1 MISII
6 IPVFNSENTIETLV
20 NNITKVL
27 EDYYQFEVLLINDS
41 SEDDSEKKCKQL
53 VEKYLNVSLFSL
65 SKNVGEHNAIM
76 AGLNKCSGDYA
87 VIMSDDLQH
96 STSALLELVKYGIKE
111 KDNFDVVYTYYN
123 KKQYGFFKNIG
134 SKFNDIVANFLLTKP
149 KHLYLSSFK
158 FINRFL
164 ITEITKYQSPFVY
177 IDGLILGTTN
187 KIGRIKVE
195 HNQRIHGKSGYT
207 LIKMLQLWS
216 NMSTSFSIFPL
227 RLSLLMGSI
236 LSFIGLIL
244 AIIFIVERLIDD
256 TFPLGLASIFVAITI
271 FSGAILISV
280 GLIGE
285 YVGRVLISLNKKPQ
299 FVIRNSFTNKKND
312 TIKSTKK
319 S

>member
-96 STSALLELVKYGIKE
+96 STNALLELVKYGIKE

-134 SKFNDIVANFLLTKP
+134 SKFNDIMANFLLTKP

-164 ITEITKYQSPFVY
+164 ITEIIKHQSPFVY

-236 LSFIGLIL
+236 LSFIGFIL
-244 AIIFIVERLIDD
+244 AIIFLVERLIDD
-256 TFPLGLASIFVAITI
+256 TFPSGLASIFVAVTI

-280 GLIGE
+280 GLVGE

-299 FVIRNSFTNKKND
+299 FVIRNSFTNKNND
-312 TIKSTKK
+312 TIQSTKK
-319 S
+319 F

>member
-41 SEDDSEKKCKQL
+41 SEDDSEKKCKLL

-134 SKFNDIVANFLLTKP
+134 SKFNNIVANLLLTKP

-164 ITEITKYQSPFVY
+164 ITEIIKHQSPFVY

-187 KIGRIKVE
+187 KIGRIEVE
-195 HNQRIHGKSGYT
+195 HNQRIRGKSGYT

-216 NMSTSFSIFPL
+216 NMSTSFSILPL
-227 RLSLLMGSI
+227 RLSLLMGST
-236 LSFIGLIL
+236 LSCIGFIL
-244 AIIFIVERLIDD
+244 AIIFFIKRFTDN
-256 TFPLGLASIFVAITI
+256 TFPSGLASIFVAVTI

-312 TIKSTKK
+312 TIQSTKK
-319 S
+319 F

>member
-164 ITEITKYQSPFVY
+164 ITEITKHQSPFVY
-177 IDGLILGTTN
+177 IDGLILGITN

-236 LSFIGLIL
+236 LSFIGFIL

-256 TFPLGLASIFVAITI
+256 TFPSGLASIFVSVTI

-280 GLIGE
+280 GLVGE

>member
-20 NNITKVL
+20 NNIVKVL
-27 EDYYQFEVLLINDS
+27 GNYYQFEVVLINDS

-96 STSALLELVKYGIKE
+96 STAALLELIKYGIKE

-123 KKQYGFFKNIG
+123 KKKYGFFKNIG

-149 KHLYLSSFK
+149 KNLYLSSFK

-164 ITEITKYQSPFVY
+164 ITEIIKHQSPFVY

-195 HNQRIHGKSGYT
+195 HNQRTHGKSGYT

-236 LSFIGLIL
+236 LSFIGFIL
-244 AIIFIVERLIDD
+244 AIIFFVERLIDD
-256 TFPLGLASIFVAITI
+256 TFPSGLASIFVSVTI

>member
-96 STSALLELVKYGIKE
+96 STNALLELVKYGIKE
-111 KDNFDVVYTYYN
+111 KDNFDVVYTYYD
-123 KKQYGFFKNIG
+123 KKQYSFLKNIG
-134 SKFNDIVANFLLTKP
+134 SKFNDIVANFLLSKP

-158 FINRFL
+158 LINRFL
-164 ITEITKYQSPFVY
+164 ITEIIKYQSPFVY
-177 IDGLILGTTN
+177 IDGLILETTD
-187 KIGRIKVE
+187 KIDRIEVE

-227 RLSLLMGSI
+227 RISLLMGSI
-236 LSFIGLIL
+236 LSFIGFIL
-244 AIIFIVERLIDD
+244 AIFFSVERIIYD
-256 TFPLGLASIFVAITI
+256 TYPSGFASIFVAITI
-271 FSGAILISV
+271 LSGAILVSV

-299 FVIRNSFTNKKND
+299 FVIRNSFTNKK
-312 TIKSTKK
+312 K
-319 S
+319 

>member
-134 SKFNDIVANFLLTKP
+134 SKFNDIVASFLLTKP

-236 LSFIGLIL
+236 LSFIGFIL
-244 AIIFIVERLIDD
+244 AIIFLVERLIDD
-256 TFPLGLASIFVAITI
+256 TFPSGLASIFVAVTI

-280 GLIGE
+280 GLVGE

>member
-96 STSALLELVKYGIKE
+96 STNALLELVKYGIKE

-123 KKQYGFFKNIG
+123 KKQYGSFKNIG

-177 IDGLILGTTN
+177 IDGLILETTD
-187 KIGRIKVE
+187 KIDRIEVE

-216 NMSTSFSIFPL
+216 NMSTGFSIFPL
-227 RLSLLMGSI
+227 RLSLLMGLT
-236 LSFIGLIL
+236 LSFIGFIL
-244 AIIFIVERLIDD
+244 AIFFSVERIIYD
-256 TFPLGLASIFVAITI
+256 TYPSGFASIFVAITI
-271 FSGAILISV
+271 LSGAILVSV

-299 FVIRNSFTNKKND
+299 FIIRNSFSNKKND
-312 TIKSTKK
+312 SN
-319 S
+319 

>member
-96 STSALLELVKYGIKE
+96 STNALLELIKYGIKE
-111 KDNFDVVYTYYN
+111 KDNFDVVYTYYD
-123 KKQYGFFKNIG
+123 KKQYSFLKNIG
-134 SKFNDIVANFLLTKP
+134 SKFNDIAANFLLSKP

-158 FINRFL
+158 LINRFL
-164 ITEITKYQSPFVY
+164 ITEIIKYQSPFVY
-177 IDGLILGTTN
+177 IDGLILEITN
-187 KIGRIKVE
+187 KIGRIKIE

-207 LIKMLQLWS
+207 LMKMLQLWS
-216 NMSTSFSIFPL
+216 NMSTGFSIFPL
-227 RLSLLMGSI
+227 RLSLLMGLT
-236 LSFIGLIL
+236 LSFIGFIT
-244 AIIFIVERLIDD
+244 AIFFSVERIIYD
-256 TFPLGLASIFVAITI
+256 TYPSGFASIFVAITI
-271 FSGAILISV
+271 LSGAILVSV

-299 FVIRNSFTNKKND
+299 FIIRNSFTNKKND
-312 TIKSTKK
+312 TF
-319 S
+319 

>member
-96 STSALLELVKYGIKE
+96 STNALLELIKYGIKE
-111 KDNFDVVYTYYN
+111 KDNFDVVYTYYD
-123 KKQYGFFKNIG
+123 KKQYSFLKNIG
-134 SKFNDIVANFLLTKP
+134 SKFNDIVANFLLSKP

-158 FINRFL
+158 LINRFL
-164 ITEITKYQSPFVY
+164 ITEIIKYQSPFVY

-187 KIGRIKVE
+187 KISRIKVE
-195 HNQRIHGKSGYT
+195 HNQRIQGKSGYT

-227 RLSLLMGSI
+227 RLSLLMGLA
-236 LSFIGLIL
+236 LSFIGFIL
-244 AIIFIVERLIDD
+244 AIIFLVERLIDD
-256 TFPLGLASIFVAITI
+256 TFPSGLASIFVAVTI

-299 FVIRNSFTNKKND
+299 FIIRNSFSNKKND
-312 TIKSTKK
+312 SN
-319 S
+319 

>member
-76 AGLNKCSGDYA
+76 AGLNKCSGDYV

-96 STSALLELVKYGIKE
+96 STNALLELIKYGIKE
-111 KDNFDVVYTYYN
+111 KDNFDVVYTYYD
-123 KKQYGFFKNIG
+123 KKKYGLFKNIG
-134 SKFNDIVANFLLTKP
+134 SKFNNIVASFLLTKP

-164 ITEITKYQSPFVY
+164 ITEIIKHQSPFTY

-236 LSFIGLIL
+236 LSFIGFIL
-244 AIIFIVERLIDD
+244 AIIFIVNKLVNNI
-256 TFPLGLASIFVAITI
+256 FPTGTAAIFVAVTI
-271 FSGAILISV
+271 FSGVILISV
-280 GLIGE
+280 GVIGE
-285 YVGRVLISLNKKPQ
+285 YVGRMFISLNKKPQ
-299 FVIRNSFTNKKND
+299 FVIRDSFTNKK
-312 TIKSTKK
+312 K
-319 S
+319 

>member
-164 ITEITKYQSPFVY
+164 ITEIIKYQSPFVY
-177 IDGLILGTTN
+177 IDGLILGITN
-187 KIGRIKVE
+187 KIGKIKVE
-195 HNQRIHGKSGYT
+195 HNQRIHGKSRYT
-207 LIKMLQLWS
+207 LMKMLQLWS
-216 NMSTSFSIFPL
+216 NMSTGFSIFPL
-227 RLSLLMGSI
+227 RLSLLMGLT
-236 LSFIGLIL
+236 LSFIGFIL
-244 AIIFIVERLIDD
+244 AIFFSVERIIYD
-256 TFPLGLASIFVAITI
+256 TYPSGFASIFVAITI
-271 FSGAILISV
+271 LSGAILVSV

-299 FVIRNSFTNKKND
+299 FIIRNSFSNKKND
-312 TIKSTKK
+312 SN
-319 S
+319 